1 MSTLSLTALKQR
13 AEQIKELSTLP
24 GVILRILEVMNN
36 PMADA
41 RDVERE
47 IIEDPVITT
56 KVLKVANSAY
66 YGANRDVASISQAVV
81 LMGFAEVQNI
91 ALSVSIFNRFSA
103 ATTMFDRRDF
113 WEHCFMTACAA
124 DALQHRVNAQTND
137 GFVAGLLHD
146 IGRIVL
152 DQHFQ
157 EEFQEIV
164 HMAEKQGISLLEAER
179 KVLGVTH
186 CDIGYWVTE
195 NWNLP
200 PMLTDSILFH
210 HSPFS
215 CRESYVLT
223 SIVHVADT
231 ISKAFSG
238 YLSNEFV
245 PSPKEESAFRLLNLQ
260 GDKVMDLAELITQK
274 MEYFDMLVGSSG

>member
-1 MSTLSLTALKQR
+1 MGALSLSALKQR
-13 AEQIKELSTLP
+13 AQEIKELSTLP
-24 GVILRILEVMNN
+24 SVILRILEVMNN

-41 RDVERE
+41 RDVEKEMR
-47 IIEDPVITT
+47 EDPIITA

-66 YGANRDVASISQAVV
+66 YGADRDVSSISQAVV

-91 ALSVSIFNRFSA
+91 ALSVSIFSRFSA
-103 ATTMFDRRDF
+103 ATKMFNRRDF
-113 WEHCFMTACAA
+113 WEHCFTTACAA

-146 IGRIVL
+146 IGRLVL

-164 HMAEKQGISLLEAER
+164 HTAETQEISLLEAER

-186 CDIGYWVTE
+186 CDIGFWVTE
-195 NWNLP
+195 NWGLP
-200 PMLTDSILFH
+200 SMLTDSILFH
-210 HSPFS
+210 HAPFS

-223 SIVHVADT
+223 SIVHVADS
-231 ISKAFSG
+231 ISKAFGG
-238 YLSNEFV
+238 YMNTEFA
-245 PSPKEESAFRLLNLQ
+245 PSPKEESAFRLLNLE
-260 GDKVMDLAELITQK
+260 GDRVMDLADLISAK
-274 MEYFDMLVGSSG
+274 MEYFDILVGSAA

>member
-1 MSTLSLTALKQR
+1 MAALSLSALKQR
-13 AEQIKELSTLP
+13 AQEIKELSTLP
-24 GVILRILEVMNN
+24 NVILRILEVMNN

-41 RDVERE
+41 RDVEKEMR
-47 IIEDPVITT
+47 EDPVITS

-66 YGANRDVASISQAVV
+66 YGADRDVSSISQAVV

-91 ALSVSIFNRFSA
+91 ALSVSIFSRFSA
-103 ATTMFDRRDF
+103 ATKMFNRRDF
-113 WEHCFMTACAA
+113 WEHCFTTACAA

-146 IGRIVL
+146 IGRLVL

-164 HMAEKQGISLLEAER
+164 HTAETQEISLLEAER

-186 CDIGYWVTE
+186 CDIGFWVTE
-195 NWNLP
+195 NWGLP
-200 PMLTDSILFH
+200 SMLTDSILFH
-210 HSPFS
+210 HAPFS

-223 SIVHVADT
+223 SIVHVADS
-231 ISKAFSG
+231 ISKAFGG
-238 YLSNEFV
+238 YMNTEFA
-245 PSPKEESAFRLLNLQ
+245 PSPKEESAFRLLNLE
-260 GDKVMDLAELITQK
+260 GDRVMDLADLISAK
-274 MEYFDMLVGSSG
+274 MEYFDILVGSAA